1 VVIIPVRNT
10 SLARAA
16 TPLYYEAAMT
26 RKFGCSIA
34 ALLLASALIVLIYGF
49 HPWFRP
55 SVTTKKLSN
64 PNPTSF
70 VFTASV
76 ADVHRVLKDHA
87 VRCCGEVELKEN
99 AVFSRSI
106 LNMPGNEND
115 AYIHNFHEPI
125 GPSSVYFSG
134 TNPLLYICEFH
145 LHIVQKTATE
155 TQVTVIPQN
164 SEVIDGQ
171 SWWGPHGPPANIY
184 KDVKPTTIEEYKI
197 LLELGA
203 ALGTVKM
210 PQLLLPEMDLKN

>member
-1 VVIIPVRNT
+1 
-10 SLARAA
+10 
-16 TPLYYEAAMT
+16 
-26 RKFGCSIA
+26 
-34 ALLLASALIVLIYGF
+34 
-49 HPWFRP
+49 
-55 SVTTKKLSN
+55 
-64 PNPTSF
+64 
-70 VFTASV
+70 
-76 ADVHRVLKDHA
+76 
-87 VRCCGEVELKEN
+87 
-99 AVFSRSI
+99 
-106 LNMPGNEND
+106 MPGNEND
-115 AYIHNFHEPI
+115 AYIHNFDEPI